1 MYSYYTVQIIASQ
14 AFSGFGVRESCSR
27 FYAVMGTGKANVKS
41 PEVAHCG
48 VEWSYLDTVK
58 AAARPPHSQIISVR
72 GSKCCDSGLDD
83 CDLARPG
90 GAFPARRRTAGARG
104 GRSGLLARRSVNFL
118 LYCFG
123 RKVRP
128 KSGRFLPL
136 FLFRRLLI

>member
-58 AAARPPHSQIISVR
+58 AAARPLHSKLFQFADPNVAIADWMIVILQ
-72 GSKCCDSGLDD
+72 GQGELF
-83 CDLARPG
+83 RPG
-90 GAFPARRRTAGARG
+90 DVRRAHVVAGRA
-104 GRSGLLARRSVNFL
+104 
-118 LYCFG
+118 C
-123 RKVRP
+123 
-128 KSGRFLPL
+128 
-136 FLFRRLLI
+136 